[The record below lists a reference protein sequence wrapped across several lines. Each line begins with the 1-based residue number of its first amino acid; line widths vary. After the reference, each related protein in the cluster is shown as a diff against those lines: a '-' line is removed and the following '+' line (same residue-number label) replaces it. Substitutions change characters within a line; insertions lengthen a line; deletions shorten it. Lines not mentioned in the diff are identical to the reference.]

1 MKGTKVRNIKR
12 KKTQKQNKQTT
23 TRTKTKRRRKKW
35 RRKKKAFRKE
45 YAMWCQK
52 KVITARKLLS
62 GSCSYYCSALLQP
75 EAQLLNIKKWI

>member
-52 KVITARKLLS
+52 KSHYSQEVVVRKL
-62 GSCSYYCSALLQP
+62 
-75 EAQLLNIKKWI
+75 QLLLFCAIAARSPATEH